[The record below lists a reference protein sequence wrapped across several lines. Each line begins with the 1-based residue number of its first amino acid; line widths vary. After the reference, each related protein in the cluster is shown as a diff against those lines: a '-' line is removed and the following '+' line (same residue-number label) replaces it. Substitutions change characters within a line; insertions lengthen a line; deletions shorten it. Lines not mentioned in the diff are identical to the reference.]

1 MKQMILIAFLLILSN
16 CDGQNKE
23 KSIHK
28 SITVKNKIPH
38 SIKNDTMEYFNENEY
53 IDWQQDP
60 EHCSSQFPC
69 EENNKFLMKANER
82 VNIFTDTKT
91 FIQVDKSNKINPYK
105 IIKVY
110 SFKSKNLLNISKDFY
125 SFPVSYQKYDENG
138 KLIEEKDYN
147 KPYEF
152 SIKDLVEKIKKE
164 YKVDLEDKREKA
176 FAGRKAKNG
185 SFYYEVSIDMKVPL
199 VTELKYILVDGITGK
214 TLFTSIYYTKGG
226 GEIPFDKYLETLKKK

>member
-1 MKQMILIAFLLILSN
+1 MREVFLIIILLVLTG
-16 CDGQNKE
+16 CEDQNKE

-164 YKVDLEDKREKA
+164 YQINLEDKSEGSA
-176 FAGRKAKNG
+176 AGRTLKDG
-185 SFYYEVSIDMKVPL
+185 VFYYEVF
-199 VTELKYILVDGITGK
+199 LKYKTGEQKMEYLLIDGTTGK
-214 TLFTSIYYTKGG
+214 TVLKSDYYVIK
-226 GEIPFDKYLETLKKK
+226 